1 MIEMVKIICI
11 HEYEYIKEGEI
22 YLTPDDFNSLPI
34 GAIIFVYHECEG
46 YRTLIGGFLKE
57 YFVSLAEWREK
68 QIKTILDVS

>member
-11 HEYEYIKEGEI
+11 HEYEYIKEGKI
-22 YLTPDDFNSLPI
+22 YLTPDDFNSFFVKT
-34 GAIIFVYHECEG
+34 IFVYHECEG

-57 YFVSLAEWREK
+57 YFLSLAEWREK